1 MPSRSPARTVI
12 GWVRSA
18 DLAAADS
25 PTSVRSP
32 RSRSAMLCAVEGAPP
47 ITIVLADDHAVV
59 RTGLRYVLDAQP
71 DFTVI
76 AEAGTVEDAVRETR
90 ALNPTILVLDLGMPH
105 AGASSLD
112 VLPELAATAPQT
124 KVVVL
129 TMEDEPEFARRA
141 LSDGAMAYV
150 LKESAHAELVA
161 AIRRAAD
168 GESYLNPRLGAELA
182 ATTPAPDPDAP
193 PDDLSDREL
202 EILKL
207 VALGHTNAEIGRALY
222 LSVRTIEARRA
233 HVQQKLGLASRPE
246 LVRYALERGLLD
258 DVASSS

>member
-1 MPSRSPARTVI
+1 MLSR
-12 GWVRSA
+12 
-18 DLAAADS
+18 
-25 PTSVRSP
+25 
-32 RSRSAMLCAVEGAPP
+32 VEGAAPP

-76 AEAGTVEDAVRETR
+76 AEAGTVDQAVREVR
-90 ALNPTILVLDLGMPH
+90 ALVPTVLVLDLGMPH
-105 AGASSLD
+105 AGPSSLD
-112 VLPELAATAPQT
+112 VLPDLAASAPQT

-129 TMEDEPEFARRA
+129 TMEDDPEFARRA
-141 LSDGAMAYV
+141 LSTGAIAYV
-150 LKESAHAELVA
+150 LKESAHAELVS
-161 AIRRAAD
+161 AIRHAAD
-168 GESYLNPRLGAELA
+168 GESYLTPRLGAELA
-182 ATTPAPDPDAP
+182 ATTPAPAADAH

-207 VALGHTNAEIGRALY
+207 VALGHTNAEIGRALH

-233 HVQQKLGLASRPE
+233 HVQQKLGRSSRPE

-258 DVASSS
+258 DATPSSS

>member
-1 MPSRSPARTVI
+1 MLSR
-12 GWVRSA
+12 
-18 DLAAADS
+18 
-25 PTSVRSP
+25 
-32 RSRSAMLCAVEGAPP
+32 VEGAAPP

-76 AEAGTVEDAVRETR
+76 AEAGTVDQAVREVR
-90 ALNPTILVLDLGMPH
+90 ALEPGVLVLDLGMPH
-105 AGASSLD
+105 AAGPSALD
-112 VLPELAATAPQT
+112 ALPELAASAPQT

-129 TMEDEPEFARRA
+129 TMEDDPEFARRA
-141 LSDGAMAYV
+141 LSTGAMAYV
-150 LKESAHAELVA
+150 LKESAHAELVS

-168 GESYLNPRLGAELA
+168 GESYLTPRLGAELA
-182 ATTPAPDPDAP
+182 ARTPAPDPGQA
-193 PDDLSDREL
+193 PDDLSEREL

-207 VALGHTNAEIGRALY
+207 VALGHTNAEIGKTLH

-233 HVQQKLGLASRPE
+233 HLQQKLGRSSRPE

-258 DVASSS
+258 DVAPSSSS

>member
-1 MPSRSPARTVI
+1 MR
-12 GWVRSA
+12 VRSA
-18 DLAAADS
+18 
-25 PTSVRSP
+25 
-32 RSRSAMLCAVEGAPP
+32 RSRSAMLCAVAEAPS

-76 AEAGTVEDAVRETR
+76 AEAGTVDTAVAETR
-90 ALNPTILVLDLGMPH
+90 ALKPTVLVLDLGMPH
-105 AGASSLD
+105 AGPSSLD
-112 VLPELAATAPQT
+112 VLPDLAAAVPET

-129 TMEDEPEFARRA
+129 TMEDDPEFARRA
-141 LSDGAMAYV
+141 LSTGAIAYV
-150 LKESAHAELVA
+150 LKESAHAELVS

-168 GESYLNPRLGAELA
+168 GESYLTPRLGAELA
-182 ATTPAPDPDAP
+182 ATARAPDPDLP
-193 PDDLSDREL
+193 PDDLTGREL

-207 VALGHTNAEIGRALY
+207 VALGHTNAEIGKLMH

-233 HVQQKLGLASRPE
+233 HVQQKLGRSSRPE

-258 DVASSS
+258 DVAPPA